1 MRRPGELGDR
11 GKYFKGSL
19 FVSGIRT
26 AALFCGAILVA
37 TPAVAQTTTSG
48 ATQAPAGSP
57 GATRPAAPPPGF
69 SFGPPRRR
77 PLTLGFGM
85 AVGPSYDGSNDILL
99 LPSGIIRGN
108 VDGFN
113 FATRGLQLGVDM
125 IRDKGKN
132 GLDIQFG
139 PVIGINLN
147 RANRLIDPQV
157 SLLGKRRV
165 ALETGGF
172 VAISKTGIVPKSF
185 DTLTARLQ
193 VVGDVSGVHRSFV
206 ITPSIE
212 YTALATPKLQLGASI
227 SGTFVGD
234 GYARSYFAVDAAG
247 SARSRLP
254 VFANP
259 RGGFKN
265 FTLGANAN
273 YAFKGFLR
281 RGWLMFATV
290 SYSQLQGDFAASPI
304 VSIAGN
310 RNQVFGAFGLGYT
323 F

>member
-1 MRRPGELGDR
+1 MLAMGVVCLGAPAF
-11 GKYFKGSL
+11 GQS
-19 FVSGIRT
+19 T
-26 AALFCGAILVA
+26 GAPPA
-37 TPAVAQTTTSG
+37 TPPG
-48 ATQAPAGSP
+48 NGEPA
-57 GATRPAAPPPGF
+57 ATRPAGPPQGF

-77 PLTLGFGM
+77 PLTIGFGG
-85 AVGPSYDGSNDILL
+85 AVSPSYEGSNDYLL

-108 VDGFN
+108 VEGFN
-113 FATRGLQLGVDM
+113 FALRGLQIGVDL
-125 IRDKGKN
+125 IRDKGKK
-132 GLDIQFG
+132 GLDFQAG
-139 PVIGINLN
+139 PVLGINLN

-172 VAISKTGIVPKSF
+172 VAISKTGIVPRSF

-193 VVGDVSGVHRSFV
+193 IVGDVSGVHRSYV

-212 YTALATPKLQLGASI
+212 YSALATPKLQLGASL

-234 GYARSYFAVDAAG
+234 GYARTYFAVDAAG

-273 YAFKGFLR
+273 YAFKGLLR
-281 RGWLMFATV
+281 RGWVVFATV

-304 VSIAGN
+304 VSIAGS
-310 RNQVFGAFGLGYT
+310 RNQVFGAAGLGYT